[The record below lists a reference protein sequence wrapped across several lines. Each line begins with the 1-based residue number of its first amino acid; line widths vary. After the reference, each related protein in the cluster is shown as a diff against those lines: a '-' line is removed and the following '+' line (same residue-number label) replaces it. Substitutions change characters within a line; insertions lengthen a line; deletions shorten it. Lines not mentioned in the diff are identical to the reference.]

1 VDADERGFRV
11 ALVADE
17 FVNPPPGGLDVLAVL
32 AGEDW
37 GAIQLPP
44 AWYPDDVARPL
55 LDQVAEHVEEFVR
68 HDYDLVRV
76 GDRAGLAQALGALG
90 VAAPV
95 AITPLTDDELRAF
108 LAAHATVRSSRPV

>member
-1 VDADERGFRV
+1 VDADARGFRV

-37 GAIQLPP
+37 GAIGLPP
-44 AWYPDDVARPL
+44 GWYPDDVAGPL

-68 HDYDLVRV
+68 HDYDVVCV

-90 VAAPV
+90 VAAPA
-95 AITPLTDDELRAF
+95 AITPGTAEELRAF
-108 LAAHATVRSSRPV
+108 LATHASVRSSGPV

>member
-44 AWYPDDVARPL
+44 AWYPDDVAGPL

-68 HDYDLVRV
+68 HGYDVVRV

-90 VAAPV
+90 VASPV
-95 AITPLTDDELRAF
+95 AIAPLTEDELRTF
-108 LAAHATVRSSRPV
+108 LANASVRSSRPV

>member
-1 VDADERGFRV
+1 MDADARGFRV

-44 AWYPDDVARPL
+44 EWYPDDVAGPL

-68 HDYDLVRV
+68 HDYDVVRV
-76 GDRAGLAQALGALG
+76 GDRAGLAQALRALG

-95 AITPLTDDELRAF
+95 AITPVTDDELRAF
-108 LAAHATVRSSRPV
+108 LATHASVRPSRPV